1 MAATA
6 KHKCYSRACVQ
17 RRMCL
22 EPLVRWNLIK
32 NDACTIVLCSMFGVS
47 ILLCLPCLANDV
59 QPILLIAYIGCCFV
73 SFCFS
78 LFLRF
83 FACVFAICLR
93 FGPVFQL
100 HNILIYR
107 FISMTSLNAIN
118 RISLAPMRKTID
130 DI

>member
-1 MAATA
+1 MF
-6 KHKCYSRACVQ
+6 
-17 RRMCL
+17 
-22 EPLVRWNLIK
+22 
-32 NDACTIVLCSMFGVS
+32 SMFGVS

-59 QPILLIAYIGCCFV
+59 QPILLIAYIGCGFV
-73 SFCFS
+73 FCYF
-78 LFLRF
+78 FAF

>member
-59 QPILLIAYIGCCFV
+59 QPILLIAYIGCCLV
-73 SFCFS
+73 SF
-78 LFLRF
+78 LFFVISLRF
-83 FACVFAICLR
+83 LHVFCDL
-93 FGPVFQL
+93 FTFWPCFQL